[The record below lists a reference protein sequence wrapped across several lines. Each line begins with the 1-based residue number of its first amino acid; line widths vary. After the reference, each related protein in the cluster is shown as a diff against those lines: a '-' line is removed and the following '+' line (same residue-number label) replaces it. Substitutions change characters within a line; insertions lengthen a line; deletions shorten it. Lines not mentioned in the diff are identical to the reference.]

1 MTAWQQYLHGLYKED
16 ICVSDY
22 ISINMFVFRLYYY
35 VIKGSAVPWT
45 KYASGHKSFEVK
57 KAGSKLLL

>member
-1 MTAWQQYLHGLYKED
+1 MTAWQQFLHGLYKED

-35 VIKGSAVPWT
+35 VIKRERRAMDKICQWP
-45 KYASGHKSFEVK
+45 
-57 KAGSKLLL
+57 